1 MTRVGRAGAVGLAVF
16 ALIACQTI
24 TEEMP
29 EQSTTTSTPTG
40 PVAVTIVPIAIPTP
54 VPAPTAN
61 PEQNPSPQ
69 NPNPNPNPNPRP
81 DPTPRPTAAPPA
93 GGSQTVSVTA
103 GVHSYLH
110 NGRLVGHS
118 STEFNVGDVA
128 YLNCTPR
135 DADRQ
140 PAERHGPIQGWFI
153 SGDAQYRVTDT
164 DTFNPDLHTQGPG
177 KVRIACKVD
186 GITSPTTTLT
196 INP

>member
-1 MTRVGRAGAVGLAVF
+1 MTLGRPAATFALA
-16 ALIACQTI
+16 ASLIACQTI

-29 EQSTTTSTPTG
+29 QQQQAGPTG
-40 PVAVTIVPIAIPTP
+40 PTVPVVVVPIAIPTP
-54 VPAPTAN
+54 VAAPTAA
-61 PEQNPSPQ
+61 PQ
-69 NPNPNPNPNPRP
+69 PNPDPTPNAPSNTN
-81 DPTPRPTAAPPA
+81 PTPRPTAAPPS

-118 STEFNVGDVA
+118 STTFNVGDVA

-135 DADRQ
+135 NAERQ
-140 PAERHGPIQGWFI
+140 PAEKHGPLQGWFI
-153 SGDAQYRVTDT
+153 SGDAGYRVTDT
-164 DTFNPDLHTQGPG
+164 DTFNPDLHTSAPG

>member
-1 MTRVGRAGAVGLAVF
+1 MNLGRCAAIVTMAAAVF
-16 ALIACQTI
+16 ACKTV

-29 EQSTTTSTPTG
+29 QQQTTPVGPTV
-40 PVAVTIVPIAIPTP
+40 PVVVVPIAIPTP
-54 VPAPTAN
+54 VPAPAPTAQPDPAPNTPNSPNN
-61 PEQNPSPQ
+61 PT
-69 NPNPNPNPNPRP
+69 
-81 DPTPRPTAAPPA
+81 PTPRPTAAPPS

-110 NGRLVGHS
+110 NGRLIGHS
-118 STEFNVGDVA
+118 STTFNVGDVA

-135 DADRQ
+135 DADRR
-140 PAERHGPIQGWFI
+140 PAEKHGPLQGWFI
-153 SGDAQYRVTDT
+153 SGDAKYRVTDT

-186 GITSPTTTLT
+186 NITSPTTTLT

>member
-1 MTRVGRAGAVGLAVF
+1 MTRVAAAGRLAF
-16 ALIACQTI
+16 AALLAAACQTI

-29 EQSTTTSTPTG
+29 QQSSPTG
-40 PVAVTIVPIAIPTP
+40 PTVAVVVVPVAIPTP
-54 VPAPTAN
+54 VPAPVPTNDPNPAPNPAPTAN
-61 PEQNPSPQ
+61 P
-69 NPNPNPNPNPRP
+69 RP
-81 DPTPRPTAAPPA
+81 APTAAPPA
-93 GGSQTVSVTA
+93 GSSGVVSVTA

-118 STEFNVGDVA
+118 STTFNVGDVA

-135 DADRQ
+135 NEDRQ
-140 PAERHGPIQGWFI
+140 PAERHGPLQAWFV

>member
-1 MTRVGRAGAVGLAVF
+1 MALGRCAATLGLAACV
-16 ALIACQTI
+16 IACQTI

-29 EQSTTTSTPTG
+29 QQSTPAGPTI
-40 PVAVTIVPIAIPTP
+40 PVVVVPIAIPTP
-54 VPAPTAN
+54 VPVPASTPQPEAPPNN
-61 PEQNPSPQ
+61 PTT
-69 NPNPNPNPNPRP
+69 PN
-81 DPTPRPTAAPPA
+81 PTPRPTAAPPS

-110 NGRLVGHS
+110 QGRLVGHS
-118 STEFNVGDVA
+118 STTFTVGDVA

-135 DADRQ
+135 GEDRK
-140 PAERHGPIQGWFI
+140 PVERHGPLQAWFI

-186 GITSPTTTLT
+186 NITSPTTTLT

>member
-1 MTRVGRAGAVGLAVF
+1 MTRGKRAVMLGVAATV
-16 ALIACQTI
+16 IACQTI

-29 EQSTTTSTPTG
+29 QQSTPAGPTV
-40 PVAVTIVPIAIPTP
+40 PVVVVPIAIPTP
-54 VPAPTAN
+54 VPAPQPTTE
-61 PEQNPSPQ
+61 PTTPTTPT
-69 NPNPNPNPNPRP
+69 NPN
-81 DPTPRPTAAPPA
+81 PTPRPTAAPPT

-110 NGRLVGHS
+110 NGRLIGHS
-118 STEFNVGDVA
+118 STTFNVGDVA

-135 DADRQ
+135 DADRK
-140 PAERHGPIQGWFI
+140 PAERHGPLQAWYI
-153 SGDAQYRVTDT
+153 SGDAAYRVTDT

-186 GITSPTTTLT
+186 NITSPTTTLT